1 MDIVIIGAGVVGCG
15 IARELSKYQNLKI
28 TVVEKEADASFGT
41 SKANTALIHAC
52 YDDDPEKYPLRAQL
66 CSRGN
71 EMWRRWIEEM
81 DIPSSF
87 PGSLVLAKNEDE
99 IKILEELKKRGERNG
114 VPSLRILYG
123 DELRNL
129 EENLNDYVIAGL
141 YAPTAGKISPYEA
154 TFALMENA
162 RDNGVNFIFR
172 KKVVGIKIKRG
183 EVKGVKLSD
192 GSEIRGDVIINVAG
206 VHADEISRMAGIDK
220 FKITPR
226 KGEYM
231 LFDKDAY
238 PKVSLTLFPTPTSK
252 SKGVVV
258 TTTVEGNLMLGPN
271 AQDVE
276 DRDDLSNT
284 EEGLNFVWENAK
296 RIVKGLPPRDKI
308 IRTFAGM
315 RAEPTGGDFIIENY
329 DEPWGFINVAGI
341 RSPGLT
347 SAPAIAER
355 VEEIIRGMGVNLK
368 RKEKWNP
375 MRKGIERIAKMSD
388 EERERRIRENPLYGK
403 IVCMCE
409 MVSEY
414 EILEAIR
421 RGATTLDGIKLR
433 TRAMMGKC
441 QGNFCLL
448 KIAMILARELGIN
461 LWEVELKGEGSEIGI
476 GDVKTLQGGNRN
488 EL

>member
-1 MDIVIIGAGVVGCG
+1 MDVVIIGAGIIGCG
-15 IARELSKYQNLKI
+15 IARELSKYENLKI

-52 YDDDPEKYPLRAQL
+52 YDDDSERYPLRAQL
-66 CSRGN
+66 CPRGN
-71 EMWRRWIEEM
+71 RMWRRWIREL

-87 PGSLVLAKNEDE
+87 PGSLVLAKNNEE
-99 IKILEELKKRGERNG
+99 IKILDELKKRGERNG
-114 VPSLRILYG
+114 VTSLRILYG
-123 DELRNL
+123 NELRNL
-129 EENLNDYVIAGL
+129 EENLNDDTVAGL

-162 RDNGVNFIFR
+162 RDNGAKFVFR
-172 KKVVGIKIKRG
+172 KRVVGIKIKGG
-183 EVKGVKLSD
+183 EVRGVELSD
-192 GSEIRGDVIINVAG
+192 GSEINSEIIINASG
-206 VHADEISRMAGIDK
+206 IYADKISRMAGIDK

-238 PKVSLTLFPTPTSK
+238 PKVSLTLFPTPTPK
-252 SKGVVV
+252 TKGVVV

-284 EEGLNFVWENAK
+284 KEGLSFVWDSAK
-296 RIVKGLPPRDKI
+296 KIVKKLPPKDRV

-347 SAPAIAER
+347 SAPAIAEK
-355 VEEIIRGMGVNLK
+355 VGEIIGGMGVNLK

-375 MRKGIERIAKMSD
+375 MRKGIKRIAKMSD

-433 TRAMMGKC
+433 TRAMMGRC
-441 QGNFCLL
+441 QGNFCRL

-461 LWEVELKGEGSEIGI
+461 LWEVELKGEDSEIGI
-476 GDVKTLQGGNRN
+476 GDVKTLQRG
-488 EL
+488 ESK